1 MNKRFNKQQ
10 ILQILSEVKDP
21 EIPVISLEELGI
33 IRNVEI
39 KNNIPEIIITH
50 TYSGC
55 PANSIIELDIRTALL
70 KNGINDFKITTQL
83 YPAWSTDDI
92 NKNGID
98 KLIEYGIAP
107 PPKIKNRNIEE
118 IQKVICVR
126 CNSEN
131 TELISNFG
139 STACKALYKCNDC
152 KEPFDYFKCI

>member
-1 MNKRFNKQQ
+1 MSKRFNKQQ
-10 ILQILSEVKDP
+10 ILQILSEVADP
-21 EIPVISLEELGI
+21 EIPIISLEELGI
-33 IRNVEI
+33 IRNVVI

-83 YPAWSTDDI
+83 HPAWSTDDI
-92 NKNGID
+92 SKSGID
-98 KLIEYGIAP
+98 KLFEYGIAP
-107 PPKIKNRNIEE
+107 PPKIKNLNISET
-118 IQKVICVR
+118 QKVMCVR

-131 TELISNFG
+131 TELVSNFG

-152 KEPFDYFKCI
+152 NEPFDYFKCI

>member
-1 MNKRFNKQQ
+1 MSKRFNKQQ
-10 ILQILSEVKDP
+10 ILQILSEVADP

-33 IRNVEI
+33 IRDVVI

-55 PANSIIELDIRTALL
+55 PANSIIELDIRASLL

-83 YPAWSTDDI
+83 HPAWSTDYI
-92 NKNGID
+92 SKSGID

-107 PPKIKNRNIEE
+107 PPKLKNNNIDDP
-118 IQKVICVR
+118 QKVICVR

-131 TELISNFG
+131 TELVSNFS
-139 STACKALYKCNDC
+139 STACKALYKCNNC